1 MKRIRFQTEK
11 PKNFILYL
19 HSMRADALTGF
30 IAGFIIGVMGM
41 YVYVIILATTLFN

>member
-1 MKRIRFQTEK
+1 MKNSRLKAEA